1 MVLRVAQE
9 LIRRGNGSI
18 PGPPSNV
25 GCLRTL
31 VILLELRSR
40 PSNSPRHLYTGLGPW
55 LLSPTEKK
63 KKAACYWSL
72 EEKKHQGMEE
82 DESLVLMYAQVKLLL
97 NDLGTS
103 RPMSTSVCLENY
115 SPNRRAMEKE
125 RQTEIPVLW
134 AEVPSLA
141 TAAHPG

>member
-63 KKAACYWSL
+63 KKSCMLL
-72 EEKKHQGMEE
+72 ESGGEKAPRYG
-82 DESLVLMYAQVKLLL
+82 
-97 NDLGTS
+97 G
-103 RPMSTSVCLENY
+103 
-115 SPNRRAMEKE
+115 
-125 RQTEIPVLW
+125 
-134 AEVPSLA
+134 
-141 TAAHPG
+141 G